1 MASITQTIPNYHG
14 GISQQ
19 PDELKLPGQVT
30 EAKNVLPDLV
40 EGLMKR
46 PGGKL
51 VAPLSEGKNSDNS
64 TRNKLSFAN
73 GKWFHYYRDEDEQ
86 YIGQISRDGV
96 ARMWK
101 CSNGDEKTVH
111 IGAKPWVASTA
122 YVVGDQV
129 VNDSGKIYQCDTAG
143 TSAGSGGPSGTGSDI
158 SDGSARW
165 DYYSTQALVT
175 SYITHSNDEDIQTL
189 TLNDYTYI
197 TNRTK
202 TVAMSGTL
210 EVARPYEAYIELKKT
225 SYASQYALNI
235 FNDNSTVPVFSAAR
249 ISIDTIVNSA
259 NSCKY
264 DTNDTPKWTYPSSGT
279 EPGQGI
285 YTNHC
290 TANNGDQDGY
300 CPNVATKI
308 FSIDHGDAVNSAD
321 INGVTGRTVAVGY
334 TVANGTAYVVGNT
347 ISNSGQVY
355 RCSTAGTS
363 NGTAPTHTS
372 GTQTVGGVGW
382 EHYGTQA
389 ERKKLYFRV
398 TVTGQAVPE
407 SSDTAPDYHCRYTT
421 IVDLLYGGEG
431 WRTGDTFEIWLKNAK
446 YRINIDSHNISY
458 QQANLGLIRPTPT
471 PFDAQTAITAES
483 ILGDIQDGILNA
495 KKSDGNNSNWYN
507 ATSDVR
513 IIGNGIYITDAAN
526 FNITS
531 PTGDL
536 LNVITSECNNIED
549 LPTQCL
555 DGYVVKVKN
564 SEANEDDY
572 YVRFFGENGRDG
584 PGTWEECAA
593 PERKIEI
600 DKSTMPLELVRQG
613 DGSFIL
619 SDIVWDKCLVGNT
632 TTVPEP
638 SFVGKEINKMVFWR
652 NRMIMLSDENVI
664 MSQPG
669 DFYNFWPRSAITYT
683 ATDVI
688 DLSCSSEYPAIVQDA
703 IQTNSGLVLFT
714 KNKQFLL
721 TTDSDVLSPQ
731 TAKINSLSSYNF
743 NSKTNPISLGT
754 TIGFLDNAGKH
765 SRFWEAANILREGEP
780 IVIDQTK
787 VVNKIFNKNLTLI
800 SNSRENG
807 IILFSEKDTNTI
819 YGYRYFNVSD
829 NRLQQAWFTWE
840 LMGKVQHHAVL
851 DDAFYAVVRNDDKDV
866 LQKFFIKKDSN
877 EPEVVDDL
885 NTTDTSDDITYR
897 VHLDNSK
904 EIESTEL
911 TYDATNNWTKFN
923 LPDGFDNASG
933 KLAVYALPGSSDD
946 TFQGSFVEQVTGDG
960 FDEAVHLSTF
970 VESGVTKVKLPG
982 NWETYLDDQ
991 NTPKTPNDP
1000 TDDTTITPAY
1010 NLILGYQFDM
1020 EVKFPTIY
1028 FGQQS
1033 GQSYRAALNGSLIIH
1048 RVKLNFGANGLYKTT
1063 IDRTGKPS
1071 YTEEWEPTMTDQY
1084 SANQVQFNEQASR
1097 TIPTY
1102 EKNKNLTLTLKSTH
1116 PSPATL
1122 YSMTWEGDYT
1132 TQNYRS
1138 V

>member
-51 VAPLSEGKNSDNS
+51 VAPLTEGKNSDDS
-64 TRNKLSFAN
+64 TRNKLSFPN
-73 GKWFHYYRDEDEQ
+73 GRWFHYYRDEDEQ
-86 YIGQISRDGV
+86 YIGQISRTGV

-111 IGAKPWVASTA
+111 IGAKPWAASTA

-143 TSAGSGGPSGTGSDI
+143 TSAGSGGPTGTGSDI

-202 TVAMSGTL
+202 TVAMSSTL
-210 EVARPYEAYIELKKT
+210 ETARPNEAYIELKKVA
-225 SYASQYALNI
+225 YASQYALNL
-235 FNDNSTVPVFSAAR
+235 FNDNTTASSKTATR
-249 ISIDTIVNSA
+249 INVELVKSSNNYCDSNGAMVTHA
-259 NSCKY
+259 NRI
-264 DTNDTPKWTYPSSGT
+264 TSSGRCDEDAGENRDAWAPNIAT
-279 EPGQGI
+279 ELFSVTDGETLTDEGPSNPGNPYS
-285 YTNHC
+285 YTIDVKNSSN
-290 TANNGDQDGY
+290 ASVNRGKNLY
-300 CPNVATKI
+300 FRIATI
-308 FSIDHGDAVNSAD
+308 
-321 INGVTGRTVAVGY
+321 
-334 TVANGTAYVVGNT
+334 
-347 ISNSGQVY
+347 GQSVPY
-355 RCSTAGTS
+355 
-363 NGTAPTHTS
+363 TS
-372 GTQTVGGVGW
+372 GT
-382 EHYGTQA
+382 
-389 ERKKLYFRV
+389 
-398 TVTGQAVPE
+398 
-407 SSDTAPDYHCRYTT
+407 DTTYRARYTT
-421 IVDLLYGGEG
+421 TYDLMYGGEG
-431 WRTGDTFEIWLKNAK
+431 WEEGDYFHVWMKDAYYKITIEEISESQ
-446 YRINIDSHNISY
+446 I
-458 QQANLGLIRPTPT
+458 QGNLGIIRPTPT
-471 PFDAQTAITAES
+471 SFDTKQTVTAES
-483 ILGDIQDGILNA
+483 ILGDLQAAIINA
-495 KKSDGNNSNWYN
+495 KIASGSNVGNASVWASASTNG
-507 ATSDVR
+507 TGDDTVQ
-513 IIGNGIYITDAAN
+513 IIGNGIYLKEDN
-526 FNITS
+526 SFNATS
-531 PTGDL
+531 PTGEL
-536 LNVITSECNNIED
+536 LGVITSECNDIED
-549 LPTQCL
+549 LPTQCK
-555 DGYVVKVKN
+555 DGYVVLVKN
-564 SEANEDDY
+564 SIANEDDY
-572 YVRFFGENGRDG
+572 YVKFFGENGRDG

-600 DKSTMPLELVRQG
+600 DKSTMPIQLVRQG

-638 SFVGKEINKMVFWR
+638 SFIGKNINKMVFWR

-669 DFYNFWPRSAITYT
+669 DFYNFWPRSAITYS

-688 DLSCSSEYPAIVQDA
+688 DLSCSSEYPAIVEDA

-780 IVIDQTK
+780 VVVDQTK
-787 VVNKIFNKNLTLI
+787 VVNKLFNKNLTLI
-800 SNSRENG
+800 SSSRENG
-807 IILFSEKDTNTI
+807 IILFSEKNTNTI

-829 NRLQQAWFTWE
+829 SRLQQAWFTWE

-851 DDAFYAVVRNDDKDV
+851 DDAFYAVVRNDNDKDV

-911 TYDATNNWTKFN
+911 TYDATNNWTKFD

-933 KLAVYALPGSSDD
+933 QLAVYALPGSADPPDD
-946 TFQGSFVEQVTGDG
+946 TFQGRFVEQGTDATVN
-960 FDEAVHLSTF
+960 LSTF

-991 NTPKTPNDP
+991 NTPTTPNDP
-1000 TDDTTITPAY
+1000 TDDTTVTPAY

-1020 EVKFPTIY
+1020 QVKFPTIY
-1028 FGQQS
+1028 YSQQS

-1084 SANQVQFNEQASR
+1084 SANQVQFNEQISR

-1132 TQNYRS
+1132 NQNYKS